1 MLGKIKSKIARWAV
15 LRNKVEALRI
25 LVNDSGTYLIM
36 SALRG
41 PDTENENLKYIF
53 TARIR
58 CLAGMDCNGS
68 SAYCRSKRE
77 ISLGIVMEA
86 LKSVNTNDVHYLRH
100 VWSALGELKVL
111 GVLDATEYRVLCE
124 LADIMEK
131 VAEGYFTR
139 ETAETLIKSL
149 VKRFK
154 HMFEG
159 VIE

>member
-86 LKSVNTNDVHYLRH
+86 LKSVNTNDV
-100 VWSALGELKVL
+100 
-111 GVLDATEYRVLCE
+111 LCE

-154 HMFEG
+154 HMFEE